1 MTYLKTIAG
10 GFVLG
15 FALMHVLSALT
26 DDTIYI
32 DKEMY
37 EDQDILAL
45 IYLDL
50 SELSESEQTLVR
62 KKVKAT
68 FINRQDYLFAE
79 RTPA

>member
-10 GFVLG
+10 GFTLG
-15 FALMHVLSALT
+15 FAIMCVISALT

-32 DKEMY
+32 DKKMY
-37 EDQDILAL
+37 EDKDILAL

-50 SELSESEQTLVR
+50 SEISESEQTLVR

-68 FINRQDYLFAE
+68 FINR
-79 RTPA
+79 

>member
-15 FALMHVLSALT
+15 FAFMYAFSTLT

-37 EDQDILAL
+37 EDEDIITL

-50 SELSESEQTLVR
+50 PETE
-62 KKVKAT
+62 
-68 FINRQDYLFAE
+68 
-79 RTPA
+79 

>member
-10 GFVLG
+10 GFILG

-32 DKEMY
+32 DKGMY
-37 EDQDILAL
+37 EDEDIITL

-50 SELSESEQTLVR
+50 SEIEQTLVR

>member
-10 GFVLG
+10 GFVFG
-15 FALMHVLSALT
+15 FAFMHVLGALT

-37 EDQDILAL
+37 EDEEIRTL

-50 SELSESEQTLVR
+50 SELEQTLLR

-68 FINRQDYLFAE
+68 FINR
-79 RTPA
+79 

>member
-10 GFVLG
+10 GFILG
-15 FALMHVLSALT
+15 FALVHALSTLS

-37 EDQDILAL
+37 EDEAIMKL

-50 SELSESEQTLVR
+50 PEL
-62 KKVKAT
+62 
-68 FINRQDYLFAE
+68 
-79 RTPA
+79 

>member
-15 FALMHVLSALT
+15 FALVHAISVLT

-37 EDQDILAL
+37 EDEEIINL
-45 IYLDL
+45 IYL
-50 SELSESEQTLVR
+50 ELPEIKQVLTR
-62 KKVKAT
+62 KKVKSDVYQQT
-68 FINRQDYLFAE
+68 GLFIAE
-79 RTPA
+79 RKPA

>member
-37 EDQDILAL
+37 EDEDIITL
-45 IYLDL
+45 IYL
-50 SELSESEQTLVR
+50 ELPVPEQTFVR
-62 KKVKAT
+62 KKV
-68 FINRQDYLFAE
+68 
-79 RTPA
+79 

>member
-10 GFVLG
+10 GFTLG
-15 FALMHVLSALT
+15 FAIMYAISALT

-37 EDQDILAL
+37 EDEDIIAL

-50 SELSESEQTLVR
+50 SKIE
-62 KKVKAT
+62 
-68 FINRQDYLFAE
+68 
-79 RTPA
+79 

>member
-1 MTYLKTIAG
+1 MTYFKPIAS

-15 FALMHVLSALT
+15 FALMHIIGALA

-37 EDQDILAL
+37 EDEEIINL

-50 SELSESEQTLVR
+50 PEIEQTLAR
-62 KKVKAT
+62 KKVKAM
-68 FINRQDYLFAE
+68 FINRQNYLFAE